1 MGESTVK
8 AIFHKRGIVR
18 ILKILIHKRICDFDN
33 GLRTLYKIRPIK
45 LKAIRPGN
53 LKEKFDIEK
62 MELDSQRGNN
72 LNANEENK
80 WDRQEGLLK
89 RKKKWCMSKSREY
102 ISDPLGKPKGIQ

>member
-1 MGESTVK
+1 MDESTVK

-18 ILKILIHKRICDFDN
+18 ILKILIHKRICDFDS
-33 GLRTLYKIRPIK
+33 GLRTLYRIRPMK

-72 LNANEENK
+72 LNGG
-80 WDRQEGLLK
+80 WYGSLPSS
-89 RKKKWCMSKSREY
+89 KKKNNLKNNKIKTDIKNKLY
-102 ISDPLGKPKGIQ
+102 LFFHL